1 MVFEQPREMLLGQ
14 AIMHCAR
21 INKQLT
27 DSYDCRDTW
36 RNTYNARVYW
46 MRPKSTWKFF
56 DSNTASIDWYYMLT
70 PKRAVVCEGDLETPE
85 LETLKSGLFP
95 SPLSVSIKFAVKQTH
110 DRTYSPFQNYRRVP
124 RQKPLCQHLYHIKSV
139 ITLCIIFSKLGICYP
154 IL

>member
-46 MRPKSTWKFF
+46 MRPKSKTWYFF
-56 DSNTASIDWYYMLT
+56 DSNNANFFWVEVLPY
-70 PKRAVVCEGDLETPE
+70 KRAVVCEGDLVTPD

-95 SPLSVSIKFAVKQTH
+95 CPLSVSINFSVKQTH
-110 DRTYSPFQNYRRVP
+110 DRT
-124 RQKPLCQHLYHIKSV
+124 
-139 ITLCIIFSKLGICYP
+139 
-154 IL
+154 